1 MNNFHIAVIHSLF
14 FFSLTSHKI
23 SDFGTFDRLCMIK
36 SGNKNKKIAYSLW
49 FLQKCEGSQQLE
61 KCIKVI
67 FESLPESHQALFS
80 HNTSTVLVE
89 TNTTDFDNKFFTTNK
104 ALV

>member
-1 MNNFHIAVIHSLF
+1 M
-14 FFSLTSHKI
+14 TSHKI

-36 SGNKNKKIAYSLW
+36 SGNKNKN
-49 FLQKCEGSQQLE
+49 FLRSVKGSQQLE

-80 HNTSTVLVE
+80 HNTSTVRVK

-104 ALV
+104 TIV